1 MLMYFGA
8 LLCIYGDLLLLFIC
22 TTFKCFAYVAE
33 KCSQRKG
40 NYLTAFNQFKSLT
53 KPLIRKERTE
63 ELVKS
68 KTRREFEIKS
78 QAI

>member
-22 TTFKCFAYVAE
+22 RTYTFFAYVAE
-33 KCSQRKG
+33 QCCQRKG
-40 NYLTAFNQFKSLT
+40 YYLTAFKRFKSLT
-53 KPLIRKERTE
+53 QSLIRKERAE

-68 KTRREFEIKS
+68 KTLREYEIKS